1 MDRKEQLKKLIK
13 VNNELVENLIDEVLF
28 LEGQLKYYRSLPQ
41 LRVNPTNPEQQKA
54 TPASK
59 LYKETL
65 QQYTNVI
72 KTLAHCTGQ
81 DVEDEDSPLRKYF
94 KSLVGD

>member
-1 MDRKEQLKKLIK
+1 M
-13 VNNELVENLIDEVLF
+13 ENLIDEVLF

-65 QQYTNVI
+65 QQYANVI